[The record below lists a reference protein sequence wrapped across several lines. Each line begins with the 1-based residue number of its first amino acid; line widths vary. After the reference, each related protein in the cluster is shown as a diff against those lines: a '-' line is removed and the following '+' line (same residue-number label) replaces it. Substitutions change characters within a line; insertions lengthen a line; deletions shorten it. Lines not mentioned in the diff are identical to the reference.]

1 MPAGQMLRVFLLD
14 DHDLVRRGVRDLL
27 SAARDVLVVGESGYA
42 GPAAKQI
49 LALDVDVMV
58 LDLHLQDGT
67 GIGVCRQVR
76 STDPSVKGLL
86 LTASTDDEAVLAAVL
101 AGAAGFETKFARSAD
116 LLGTIRALGSTRG
129 SLIDPATADLVK
141 ADYLDRL
148 DAVRPPLTDDER
160 EILRL
165 AVEGLTDSEIAER
178 VGVAEDALRPQL
190 LALIERTRGG
200 TGQ

>member
-1 MPAGQMLRVFLLD
+1 MPAGKVLRVFLLD

-27 SAARDVLVVGESGYA
+27 SAARDVLVVGESGNA

-116 LLGTIRALGSTRG
+116 LLGTIRALGAARA

-148 DAVRPPLTDDER
+148 DAVRPRLTDDER